1 MGTKDPRPP
10 DPAGNPGEPRK
21 GMKRTDEISG
31 RIKDWIVENR
41 IRPGDRLPQEQSL
54 IEQFGASKGTVRE
67 ALKSLE
73 TQGLIRTRTGPGG
86 GSFITEIGDGR
97 AMELLSNHFF
107 FRQPTITDIYA
118 LRRQL
123 EPELAAS
130 VVGRLGEEDFKRL
143 EGTMRL
149 YEHPAANLGE
159 EYRQRLAELDFHTVL
174 AELSPNPLLGFV
186 CGFLQNL
193 LRNLAICR
201 RIYDSPNPGLREHAL
216 HYQVRLMRA
225 LRDQDEEQARTVM
238 REHMCAAQ
246 AYMESCEAEI
256 RKDFLRI
263 ANL

>member
-1 MGTKDPRPP
+1 MSAKTPRAPG
-10 DPAGNPGEPRK
+10 DAGPGDARK
-21 GMKRTDEISG
+21 GMGRTDEICE
-31 RIKDWIVENR
+31 RIKDWIADSR
-41 IRPGDRLPQEQSL
+41 IRPGDRLPQEHSL
-54 IEQFGASKGTVRE
+54 MEQFGASKGTVRE
-67 ALKSLE
+67 ALKALK

-86 GSFITEIGDGR
+86 GSFITEIGGDH

-107 FRQPTITDIYA
+107 FQQPTITDIYV

-130 VVGRLGEEDFKRL
+130 VVGRLGEDDFRRL

-149 YEHPAANLGE
+149 YDHPAANLGE
-159 EYRQRLAELDFHTVL
+159 EYQQRLAELDFHTVL

-216 HYQVRLMRA
+216 HYQVRLMQAFRK
-225 LRDQDEEQARTVM
+225 RDEDLARKVM

-256 RKDFLRI
+256 KKDFLRI
-263 ANL
+263 ANSS